1 MIHTHN
7 KKKKKKK
14 KIFRPSQIPL
24 PTVFFLPP
32 LVPGYVITC
41 IVAPKKML
49 FFFMSLS
56 LLRNGVC
63 VCVCVVISSCQ

>member
-7 KKKKKKK
+7 KKKKRKKK
-14 KIFRPSQIPL
+14 YFALHKSPL